1 MMIRTFI
8 ALEIPN
14 HVLDEI
20 IKVRDNLLSDAVKL
34 KWESKEKLHVTL
46 KYLGDTDQ
54 NNVGEIFSSLNS
66 VAVNFSKFNLELDR
80 FGFFKSNGIP
90 RILWAGLKENL
101 ELEKFVKEIDILCY
115 EFGFE
120 KEKRKF
126 KPHITMLRIKNENII
141 KDVFAFDNYKLP
153 DIKFKGEMIILFQ
166 SILTSGGSIY
176 KPIQS
181 LII

>member
-8 ALEIPN
+8 ALEIPDL
-14 HVLDEI
+14 VLDEI
-20 IKVRDNLLSDAVKL
+20 INVRDNLLSDAINL
-34 KWESKEKLHVTL
+34 KCESKEKLHVTL
-46 KYLGDTDQ
+46 KFLGDTNQ
-54 NNVGEIFSSLNS
+54 NQVEEIFQSINNA
-66 VAVNFSKFNLELDR
+66 AVNFSKFNLELDR
-80 FGFFKSNGIP
+80 FGFFKTHGIP
-90 RILWAGLKENL
+90 KILWAGLKENL
-101 ELEKFVKEIDILCY
+101 ELEKFVKEIDILCS

-141 KDVFAFDNYKLP
+141 KDVIAFDNYKLP
-153 DIKFKGEMIILFQ
+153 YLKFIGEKVILFQ

-176 KPIQS
+176 KPIKS